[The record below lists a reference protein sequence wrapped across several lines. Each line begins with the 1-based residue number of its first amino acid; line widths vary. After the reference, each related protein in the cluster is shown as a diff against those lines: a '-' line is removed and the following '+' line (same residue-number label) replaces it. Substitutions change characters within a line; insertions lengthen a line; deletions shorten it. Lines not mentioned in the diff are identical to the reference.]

1 MGLSDK
7 HSSGGGFEHLQL
19 LSDAFQRC
27 FDREL
32 NPGIVSA
39 GPERP
44 FGWIPMSI
52 QERLPYDPV
61 MRFAC
66 DDVRE
71 YDEEVIRV
79 GSEMSDE
86 VLLSYMKPV
95 KEGEIARRV
104 GRGPSDFFPRLAKL
118 FIESDEGAQE
128 LLYKEMGRKWGAVAQ
143 GLRMALKNTETDD
156 GVPLSNLAYVSVNK
170 AEQTVYLR
178 RRAFPLEPGEE
189 KSGRGRPK
197 RNPQ

>member
-1 MGLSDK
+1 
-7 HSSGGGFEHLQL
+7 
-19 LSDAFQRC
+19 
-27 FDREL
+27 
-32 NPGIVSA
+32 
-39 GPERP
+39 
-44 FGWIPMSI
+44 
-52 QERLPYDPV
+52 
-61 MRFAC
+61 
-66 DDVRE
+66 
-71 YDEEVIRV
+71 
-79 GSEMSDE
+79 MSDE